1 MFAKI
6 KTAGLMGIDG
16 FEVEIEADVSNGLPG
31 FMLTGLLSTDTKEAQ
46 SRVWSAIKSSSYR
59 PEPKKITVNFSPAF
73 IRKEGTGYD
82 LPIAVAVLCAYGAAD
97 YRKLQDTAFFG
108 ELGLDGS
115 LKTIRGTLPLA
126 CALKEAGIRRIVTAA
141 GNSPEAA
148 LVEDI
153 EVLGC
158 QGINEVIGIIS
169 GRRHK
174 DNLKAGSVADISET
188 VYEKQHYSVDFS
200 EIRGQLYLKR
210 AAEIAV
216 GGMHNFL
223 MSGPAGTGKTMI
235 AKCLPTIMPELTREE
250 NIEISKAYSVCGL
263 LPEGQPLLSHRPFR
277 NPHYGI
283 TPAAFAGG
291 GVKAV
296 PGEMTLASGGILFL
310 DELPLFSKNV
320 LETLRLPLEE
330 HVIKVT
336 RVQGSYV
343 YPADFLLAAALN
355 PCPCGYYPDRK
366 RCRCTPMQI
375 RAYMGRLSKP
385 LTERIDICAE
395 ANPVKPDELIDKVIK
410 GESSETIRGRIKRV
424 HEIQR
429 HRFAEDGISYNSRMG
444 IREIE
449 RYCRLDDETQRFVK
463 TVFVRKQLSG
473 RTYHKILKVAR
484 TIADMD
490 ESKDIRP
497 KHIAEATELRG
508 IEDKL
513 FGNADLTV

>member
-6 KTAGLMGIDG
+6 KTAGLSGIDG

-31 FMLTGLLSTDTKEAQ
+31 FTLTGLLSTDTREAQ
-46 SRVWSAIKSSSYR
+46 SRVWSAIRSSRYK
-59 PEPKKITVNFSPAF
+59 PEPRKITVNFSPAF
-73 IRKEGTGYD
+73 MRKEGTGYD
-82 LPIAVAVLCAYGAAD
+82 LPIAVAVLCAYGTAD

-115 LKTIRGTLPLA
+115 LKAIRGALPLA
-126 CALKEAGIRRIVTAA
+126 CALKECGIRRVVTAS
-141 GNSPEAA
+141 GNTAEAA
-148 LVEDI
+148 LVEG
-153 EVLGC
+153 L
-158 QGINEVIGIIS
+158 EVIGCDSINDVIKLITS
-169 GRRHK
+169 CGRSQES
-174 DNLKAGSVADISET
+174 DNAGGAELCGAEYDR
-188 VYEKQHYSVDFS
+188 QHYNVDFS

-223 MSGPAGTGKTMI
+223 MAGPAGTGKTMI

-296 PGEMTLASGGILFL
+296 PGELTLASGGILFL

-330 HVIKVT
+330 HVIAVT
-336 RVQGSYV
+336 RMQGSYV

-385 LTERIDICAE
+385 LLERIDICAE
-395 ANPVKPDELIDKVIK
+395 ANPVKPDELINKTGK
-410 GESSETIRGRIKRV
+410 GESSETIRRRVEKV
-424 HEIQR
+424 HEVQR
-429 HRFAEDGISYNSRMG
+429 DRFAGSDISYNSRMG
-444 IREIE
+444 IKEIE
-449 RYCRLDDETQRFVK
+449 KYCRLDDDTLRFVRSI
-463 TVFVRKQLSG
+463 FVRKKLSG

-490 ESKDIRP
+490 ESENIRA
-497 KHIAEATELRG
+497 KHIAEAAELRG

-513 FGNADLTV
+513 FGNDDFAV